1 MDKKINPSIVD
12 YVTETNVRISSE
24 INNEPIKKEVMIS
37 KDKTWRQFYY
47 EKLTE
52 IHTKKCTSHNQ
63 FCEEIASCMI
73 DPIVYMKNF
82 VKESENLN
90 KE

>member
-37 KDKTWRQFYY
+37 KDKT
-47 EKLTE
+47 
-52 IHTKKCTSHNQ
+52 
-63 FCEEIASCMI
+63 
-73 DPIVYMKNF
+73 
-82 VKESENLN
+82 
-90 KE
+90 